1 MTPELRL
8 IRYFVTVAE
17 EGNVTK
23 AARRLHIAQ
32 PSLSAALRQ
41 LEKQLGVELL
51 RRDGRQL
58 ALTPAGE
65 LLRRRG
71 RDLLSDADAV
81 VAAVRG
87 AAVGGRLRLGVSPTA
102 RYELAP
108 RLLALCASTSPGVM
122 VYTQEDTTGA
132 LVRGVADG
140 RLDAAITFCAGE
152 PPPSS
157 VELVP
162 LHEERAVA
170 HVAADHPLARERS
183 VTLAQLADEHVLVA
197 ASPDSSGYSDRVF
210 AVFEAAQLEPRTLPD
225 PYPDLGLQ
233 AVRERRGIVIYVRS
247 AYPEE
252 LEGSVFVD
260 IEPEFTLP
268 FHLAVPRHARNAGSD
283 VLIVAAHELRARL
296 TNDDP
301 YPSAAESLSS
311 K

>member
-8 IRYFVTVAE
+8 IRYFVTVAD

-41 LEKQLGVELL
+41 LETQLGAELF
-51 RRDGRQL
+51 RRHGRHL

-71 RDLLSDADAV
+71 RDLLNEADAV

-102 RYELAP
+102 RFELAP
-108 RLLALCASTSPGVM
+108 RLLAVCAANSPSVM

-140 RLDAAITFCAGE
+140 SLDAAITFCVSE

-162 LHEERAVA
+162 LYEERAVV
-170 HVAADHPLARERS
+170 HLVADHPLAHQNT
-183 VTLAQLADEHVLVA
+183 VTLSQLVDEHVLVA

-210 AVFEAAQLEPRTLPD
+210 AAFHDVGLTPKTLPD

-233 AVRERRGIVIYVRS
+233 AVRERRGVVIYVRS
-247 AYPEE
+247 AYPEQ
-252 LEGSVFVD
+252 LEGSAFVPL
-260 IEPEFTLP
+260 EPPLTLP
-268 FHLAVPRHARNAGSD
+268 FHLAVPRASRNPGSH
-283 VLIVAAHELRARL
+283 VLVEAAQDLRRRLHE
-296 TNDDP
+296 DDRFDG
-301 YPSAAESLSS
+301 AAAFL
-311 K
+311 